1 MAPPSPYDDPVP
13 RGWKF
18 VQGTLRVAVC
28 MQCAGQALLHLSAGR
43 ESGAA
48 GLLLMLPESAEAAT
62 APWTPFVGY
71 ALAIAALFTLL
82 RPSWPVLL
90 AVIVWFGAE
99 AAAPVALDGH
109 VVGLLAGV
117 LRVALPVGLLLVDFW
132 PPSLSFSIGRAKA
145 ALALLRLALV
155 TSVAADGLLKL
166 AAIAE
171 GGPWAELVRAA
182 ATGIGLTITDAQ
194 VSQALAVMLAADF
207 GLAWTV
213 LTSRNRLSLG
223 VLAAWLVAV
232 AALWIAA
239 REPGGYAEFLL
250 HASSAGAPLAVL
262 LFWFCAVKEQPPIIV
277 PG

>member
-43 ESGAA
+43 DSGAA
-48 GLLLMLPESAEAAT
+48 GLLLTLPHAADASAG
-62 APWTPFVGY
+62 PWTPFVGY
-71 ALAIAALFTLL
+71 GLAAAALFTLL

-99 AAAPVALDGH
+99 AAAPVVHEGH
-109 VVGLLAGV
+109 VLELLAGV
-117 LRVALPVGLLLVDFW
+117 LRVALPLALLLVDFW
-132 PPSLSFSIGRAKA
+132 PPSLSFSIGRAKV
-145 ALALLRLALV
+145 ALVLLRLAVV
-155 TSVAADGLLKL
+155 TSVTADGLLKL

-171 GGPWAELVRAA
+171 GGPWGDLVRAA
-182 ATGIGLTITDAQ
+182 AEGVGLTITDAQ
-194 VSQALAVMLAADF
+194 TSQTLAVMLAADF
-207 GLAWTV
+207 GLAWTA

-223 VLAAWLVAV
+223 VLAGWLVAG
-232 AALWIAA
+232 AALWLAA
-239 REPGGYAEFLL
+239 QHPGAYAEFLL
-250 HASSAGAPLAVL
+250 HASAAGAPLAVL
-262 LFWFCAVKEQPPIIV
+262 LFWFCALKEQPPIIV

>member
-48 GLLLMLPESAEAAT
+48 GLLLTLPDSAEASS
-62 APWTPFVGY
+62 APWTPFIGY

-99 AAAPVALDGH
+99 ASAPVVHDGH
-109 VVGLLAGV
+109 VLELLAGV
-117 LRVALPVGLLLVDFW
+117 LRVAMPLSLLLVDFW
-132 PPSLSFSIGRAKA
+132 PPSLSFSIGRAKV

-166 AAIAE
+166 AAIAD
-171 GGPWAELVRAA
+171 GGAWTELVRAA
-182 ATGIGLTITDAQ
+182 AEGVGLTITDAQ

-207 GLAWTV
+207 GLAWTA

-223 VLAAWLVAV
+223 VMAGWLVAV
-232 AALWIAA
+232 AAVWIAA
-239 REPGGYAEFLL
+239 HQPGSYSDFLL
-250 HASSAGAPLAVL
+250 HASAAGAPLAVL

>member
-28 MQCAGQALLHLSAGR
+28 LQCAGQALLHLSAGR
-43 ESGAA
+43 DSGAA
-48 GLLLMLPESAEAAT
+48 RLLITVQESAEAT
-62 APWTPFVGY
+62 AGPWTPFAGY
-71 ALAIAALFTLL
+71 GLAIAALFTLL

-90 AVIVWFGAE
+90 CIILWFGAE
-99 AAAPVALDGH
+99 AAAPAVDDGH
-109 VVGLLAGV
+109 VLELLAAV
-117 LRVALPVGLLLVDFW
+117 LRVALPLVLLLVDFW
-132 PPSLSFSIGRAKA
+132 PPPLSFSIGRAKV

-155 TSVAADGLLKL
+155 ISVAADGLLKL
-166 AAIAE
+166 AAIAD
-171 GGPWAELVRAA
+171 GGPWTELVRAA
-182 ATGIGLTITDAQ
+182 ATGVGLTISDAQ
-194 VSQALAVMLAADF
+194 VSQTLAVMLAADF
-207 GLAWTV
+207 GLAWTA

-223 VLAAWLVAV
+223 VLAGWLVAG

-239 REPGGYAEFLL
+239 RGPGGYGEFLL
-250 HASSAGAPLAVL
+250 HASAAGAPLAVL